1 MIERR
6 AANSSFAGVFMEW
19 TCAVRTWFESFGRL
33 ERCLTMQMCN
43 WWTSLKSIHGA
54 RKFGNT
60 SDDLDGNDCYF
71 FVALT
76 MCVMWLD

>member
-1 MIERR
+1 
-6 AANSSFAGVFMEW
+6 
-19 TCAVRTWFESFGRL
+19 
-33 ERCLTMQMCN
+33 MQMCN